1 MHFEMGPRAAI
12 ISPCAVA
19 GRREP
24 AASKARERNMI
35 ADQAVTPGVTGTVKW
50 KTAPRGL
57 FGHAHK
63 RPPCDSTI
71 LRLSGRPMPVPS
83 GLVVK
88 NASKMRSAPSA
99 GSPMPESL
107 TETIN

>member
-1 MHFEMGPRAAI
+1 MPFGMGPSAAI

-35 ADQAVTPGVTGTVKW
+35 ADQAVTPSVTGTVKW

-63 RPPCDSTI
+63 RPPCDSTME
-71 LRLSGRPMPVPS
+71 RLI
-83 GLVVK
+83 
-88 NASKMRSAPSA
+88 ASPI
-99 GSPMPESL
+99 PLP
-107 TETIN
+107 